1 MINEVV
7 THYRILEKIGE
18 GGMGV
23 VYRAEDTRLGRQVAV
38 KFLSA
43 TLSANPDAVERFQRE
58 ARAASALSHPH
69 ICAVYDV
76 GQHGD
81 LPFLVMELLDGQTLR
96 RRIDGRPLSIDLLLD
111 YGIQVADA
119 LDAAHAHDIV
129 HRDIKS
135 PNIFVT
141 SRGQIKVLDFGLAK
155 LAHKPGLTI
164 DPYSDTT
171 MAADHSPHATAAGQ
185 TLGTLAYMS
194 PEQARGEELDARSDL
209 FSFGAVLFEMATGRE
224 AFSGKTSALIFDA
237 ILNQTPPTASSI
249 NSAVPA
255 ELDHT
260 IDKALEKDRTTRY
273 QSAAELRADLKR
285 IKRVTDS
292 GRTPASTRPTT
303 TASPA
308 ATQASASP
316 ARRPWLL
323 ALGTVALVALAIS
336 TYLFLGGRGRTIDSV
351 AVLPFAVVGGSGD
364 AEYLTDGI
372 TETLINGLTQLPGLR
387 VSARSVVFRYKNKEG
402 DAQQIGRELKV
413 TAVVTGHVTVRG
425 DRLVIQA
432 ELVNVADGSQM
443 WGAQYNRPTS
453 DLLAIQDEIAGEIL
467 DKIQPRLSGE
477 ERKKVT
483 KRHTDDPAAYQTYL
497 QGRYHWNKGTIAG
510 YKKAIEYFQEAIGRD
525 PNYALAYAGLA
536 DSYLLLG
543 SYFVEAVTDAKG
555 AALQALKIDPNLA
568 EAHIAVGHIKLLL
581 DWDWAAAEREFTTGI
596 SLNPSSALAHSQYAL
611 YLATMGRVP
620 DAITEVR
627 RAQELDAL
635 SPIVNSDLGWYLFY
649 GGRID
654 EAVAQFRTTLE
665 FDVTSVSAHR
675 GLGIALSQQAQHDE
689 ALTHLKQALALS
701 ENSPVILGHIGA
713 AYAAAGRRADAE
725 AVLRD
730 LEVQSA
736 RQYVPSTAMA
746 TVAAALGDRARALG
760 LLEKA
765 LDEHDF
771 AISQIGVAPWFTT
784 LRGEPRL
791 VKLIEKLGLPLK

>member
-1 MINEVV
+1 MIGEVV

-43 TLSANPDAVERFQRE
+43 ALSASPDAVERFQRE

-96 RRIDGRPLSIDLLLD
+96 RRIDGKPLSMDQLLD
-111 YGIQVADA
+111 YGVQVAEA
-119 LDAAHAHDIV
+119 LEAAHARDIV

-135 PNIFVT
+135 ANIFVT

-155 LAHKPGLTI
+155 LAHKPGAVV

-171 MAADHSPHATAAGQ
+171 LAADHSPQGTAAGQ

-237 ILNQTPPTASSI
+237 ILNQTPPAASAI
-249 NSAVPA
+249 NPAVPA

-273 QSAAELRADLKR
+273 QSAADLRADLKR

-292 GRTPASTRPTT
+292 GRTHTPTRPTT
-303 TASPA
+303 A
-308 ATQASASP
+308 ATQAVTSQASS
-316 ARRPWLL
+316 RRPWLL
-323 ALGTVALVALAIS
+323 VGGAVALVALAVS
-336 TYLFLGGRGRTIDSV
+336 TYLFLGGRTRTIDSV
-351 AVLPFAVVGGSGD
+351 AVLPFAVAGGSED

-372 TETLINGLTQLPGLR
+372 TETLINGLTQLSGLR
-387 VSARSVVFRYKNKEG
+387 VSARSVVFQYKKTTT
-402 DAQQIGRELKV
+402 DSQQIGRTLNV
-413 TAVVTGHVTVRG
+413 MAVVTGHVTVRG
-425 DRLVIQA
+425 DRLIIQA
-432 ELVNVADGSQM
+432 ELVNVADGSQL
-443 WGAQYNRPTS
+443 WGEQYNRPAS
-453 DLLAIQDEIAGEIL
+453 DLLTVQDEIAGEIL

-483 KRHTDDPAAYQTYL
+483 KRHTDDPVAYQTYL
-497 QGRYHWNKGTIAG
+497 QGRYYWNKGTIAG
-510 YKKAIEYFQEAIGRD
+510 YKKAIEYFQEAISKD

-543 SYFVEAVTDAKG
+543 SYFVEAITEARG

-568 EAHIAVGHIKLLL
+568 EAHVAVGHIKLLL
-581 DWDWAAAEREFTTGI
+581 DWDWPAAEREFTQGI
-596 SLNPSSALAHSQYAL
+596 ALNPSSALAHSQYAL
-611 YLATMGRVP
+611 YLATLGKVP
-620 DAITEVR
+620 AAITEVR
-627 RAQELDAL
+627 RAQELDPM

-649 GGRID
+649 GGQTA
-654 EAVAQFRTTLE
+654 EAVEQFRKTLE
-665 FDVTSVSAHR
+665 FDAASVSAHR
-675 GLGIALSQQAQHDE
+675 GMGIALSQQGRHDD
-689 ALTHLKQALALS
+689 AIAHLKQALQLS
-701 ENSPVILGHIGA
+701 ENSPVILGHLGA

-725 AVLRD
+725 AALKELD
-730 LEVQSA
+730 AQAA
-736 RQYVPSTAMA
+736 RQYVPSTATA
-746 TVAAALGDRARALG
+746 TIAAALGDRPRALG

-765 LDEHDF
+765 YDEHDF
-771 AISQIGVAPWFTT
+771 AISQIAVAPWFAS
-784 LRGEPRL
+784 LRAEPRA
-791 VKLIEKLGLPLK
+791 VKLIEKLGLPR